1 MYRPLK
7 VLTAISVRTFGISTR
22 PYMLRKPCAYQH
34 IGTLYTIQY
43 VRIIHGDFHRSVS
56 NRAPLQGLLMATNT
70 VSWHG
75 LYQRD
80 VMRLET

>member
-1 MYRPLK
+1 MYKPLK
-7 VLTAISVRTFGISTR
+7 VLTAIFVRFWHNHYSLDL
-22 PYMLRKPCAYQH
+22 MLRKPCAYQH
-34 IGTLYTIQY
+34 TCTLYMVIF
-43 VRIIHGDFHRSVS
+43 IEACPLS
-56 NRAPLQGLLMATNT
+56 NRAPLQGLLMAATT